1 MYKKLICFDFDG
13 TLCHTPEPLQGEKIW
28 LEKTGT
34 VWPYRGWWGKEES
47 LDTDIFDIPVNDW
60 VYKKY
65 LEAIADDEAYVI
77 LATGRL
83 DKALNMRNRVESIL
97 IKNNLSFDSV
107 YLNTG
112 GDTFRF
118 KTKLF
123 ETLTEEIGAVEMIMY
138 DDRQEHLVKFEQW
151 ATEQPFDV
159 TIVDVVKKEIKT
171 FENK

>member
-13 TLCHTPEPLQGEKIW
+13 TLCHTPEPSEGEKTW
-28 LEKTGT
+28 FEKTGKI
-34 VWPYRGWWGKEES
+34 WPYKGWWGKEES

-65 LEAIADDEAYVI
+65 LEAIVDDYAYVI

-83 DKALNMRNRVESIL
+83 EHATNMRNRVESIL
-97 IKNNLSFDSV
+97 TKNNLSFDDV

-112 GDTFRF
+112 GDTFKF

-123 ETLTEEIGAVEMIMY
+123 ESLTKEIGATEMVMY

-151 ATEQPFDV
+151 STLQPFDV
-159 TIVDVVKKEIKT
+159 TIVDVVNKESKT
-171 FENK
+171 FQNK